1 MSEIK
6 KKMWETIMNPHLY
19 KVYTKVIDKALH
31 VLPSPEFDAHE
42 VIPRLYVGDV
52 SFMNNYKYFTN

>member
-1 MSEIK
+1 
-6 KKMWETIMNPHLY
+6 MNPHLY